1 MALDLVSASAELA
14 KGNLFFDRKV
24 REKQMALM
32 ATLDKTNR
40 RYGAGTLVYA
50 SQGTGDEDWR
60 MLRKMTS
67 PHYTTRWVEIPKIT
81 T

>member
-14 KGNLFFDRKV
+14 NGNLFFDRKA
-24 REKQMALM
+24 REKQMTLM
-32 ATLDKTNR
+32 TILDKTNR

-50 SQGTGDEDWR
+50 SQGFGDEDWR

-67 PHYTTRWVEIPKIT
+67 PLYTTRWRDIPEIT